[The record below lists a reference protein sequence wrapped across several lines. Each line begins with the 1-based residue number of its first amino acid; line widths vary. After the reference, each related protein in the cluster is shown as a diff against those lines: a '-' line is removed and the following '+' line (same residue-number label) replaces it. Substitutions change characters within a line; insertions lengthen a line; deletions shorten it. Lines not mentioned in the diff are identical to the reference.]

1 VQFRDATDA
10 ASLTCQP
17 QERLVQATIKP
28 GLNMCKAPCP
38 QGYLGDS
45 GQGEMRARSAD
56 LRDIWL
62 PNDQLREQAELDD
75 LGIFRQQAWLPQVEE
90 RAADLRA

>member
-1 VQFRDATDA
+1 
-10 ASLTCQP
+10 
-17 QERLVQATIKP
+17 
-28 GLNMCKAPCP
+28 
-38 QGYLGDS
+38 
-45 GQGEMRARSAD
+45 MRARSAD